1 MTCNDVQKTLLHAF
15 EDRSHGRANADIVAH
30 IAQRPECT
38 RFQAQQIALDARSC
52 SVEPTPA
59 PSADFRRRL
68 RQDIGR
74 AKARQWS
81 AAMPTI
87 VHYAACSVATIV
99 CAAILPFEA
108 SMTIGVGAAA
118 TITTHF
124 LVGSLQDLLDRADGN
139 V

>member
-1 MTCNDVQKTLLHAF
+1 
-15 EDRSHGRANADIVAH
+15 
-30 IAQRPECT
+30 
-38 RFQAQQIALDARSC
+38 
-52 SVEPTPA
+52 
-59 PSADFRRRL
+59 
-68 RQDIGR
+68 
-74 AKARQWS
+74 
-81 AAMPTI
+81 MPTI